1 MDRRS
6 FIALGSVAALTGATV
21 AGGHDAG
28 TPHEHSPD
36 GTTVTAGQ
44 LLMRKIPS
52 TGEMIPA
59 VGLGTSGPFEVG
71 ADEAARAPL
80 REVLRAFFLAGAS
93 LVDTSPMYSTAEAVL
108 GDLLTPEQQAKVF
121 VATKVWTPG
130 SGRAA
135 EQKGVEQM
143 QRSMKLLKHPRIEL
157 MQVHNLVDLD
167 AHLKTLRRWKAEGK
181 VKYIGVTHYTEN
193 SYPDLIAIIERE
205 KLDFVQFNY
214 SVVTRTAERRL
225 LPLCA
230 DKGVAV
236 IINRAFEDG
245 NLFSTVQG
253 KPLPPWAAD
262 FGAKSWA
269 QVFLKFVLAHPAV
282 TCVIPATGKARN
294 LVDNLG
300 AALGKLP
307 DSKQRA
313 EIVAAV
319 GAKGVGAR

>member
-6 FIALGSVAALTGATV
+6 FLAMGGVAAVTGATT
-21 AGGHDAG
+21 AGGHETG
-28 TPHEHSPD
+28 FPHEHRPD
-36 GTTVTAGQ
+36 GTVVPTGQ
-44 LLMRKIPS
+44 LLMRRIPS
-52 TGEMIPA
+52 SGETIPA
-59 VGLGTSGPFEVG
+59 IGLGTSGPFEVG

-80 REVLRAFFLAGAS
+80 REVLRAFFSAGAS
-93 LVDTSPMYSTAEAVL
+93 LIDTSPMYSTAEAVL
-108 GDLLTPEQQAKVF
+108 GDLLKPEQQGRVF

-130 SGRAA
+130 SGNAA
-135 EQKGVEQM
+135 EQKGIEQM
-143 QRSMKLLKHPRIEL
+143 QRSMALLKHPRIEL

-167 AHLKTLRRWKAEGK
+167 THLKTLRRWKAEGRI
-181 VKYIGVTHYTEN
+181 KYIGVTHYTAS

-214 SVVTRTAERRL
+214 SVVTREAEKKL

-245 NLFSTVQG
+245 NLFGKVQG

-262 FGAKSWA
+262 IGANSWA

-307 DSKQRA
+307 DGKQRA
-313 EIVAAV
+313 QIVAAV
-319 GAKGVGAR
+319 G